1 MGILLER
8 DVDSLHGI
16 TKIFPSLTAPA
27 PAAASGKTQQP
38 NCGALEIPD
47 LLKGMVPR
55 ETGLADA
62 TSHGCRQSVLCFVTK
77 LGILGAVCVT
87 EGPA

>member
-8 DVDSLHGI
+8 DVDSLHGVI
-16 TKIFPSLTAPA
+16 KMFPSLTAPA

-38 NCGALEIPD
+38 NTGALEIPD
-47 LLKGMVPR
+47 LLKGVVPQ

-62 TSHGCRQSVLCFVTK
+62 ASHGCRQSSLCFVTK
-77 LGILGAVCVT
+77 HPRRCLCY
-87 EGPA
+87 